1 MRIAGKAGI
10 GEGDRAYRAW
20 VDGELA
26 AFDPLNDD
34 RLEWDLSKGGGG
46 NMVEDGVLGTD
57 AVGVKRG
64 LPSRE

>member
-1 MRIAGKAGI
+1 M
-10 GEGDRAYRAW
+10 
-20 VDGELA
+20 DGELA